1 MLNRACFSRLSGL
14 IFLALSA
21 TTAVWADTLNS
32 VTSLSAQVAN
42 DFVRWSQLGP
52 DATLLGVSFSAP
64 SAGLLPV
71 TVTLVGANSVVSV
84 VCVASPCS
92 WTGSGF
98 TAADSLLWTSDAG
111 NSGNGPVAL
120 TFTSPITGAGAMI
133 QANAPGQF
141 TAQVQAFNGA
151 TLLGAFTALSDTNG
165 DATYIGIQDQ
175 SGANI
180 TKVVFSLTACGPLDS
195 SSCTDFAID
204 TVNLNAGPAIAFLST
219 HALAFGAQP
228 IGATSAPAP
237 AALLNIGG
245 AFMPI
250 GTIVTSG
257 ANSGDFSA
265 SPSSCPNPL
274 PPAGACLLSATFK
287 PTGPGPRKTS
297 ISISDSAAGSPQT
310 VVLTGIG
317 TAASLSPTTLPFASE
332 TVNTSSAP
340 QTITLTN
347 KGAATMNLWQ
357 FLILGTNAGDFL
369 VSPGSTCVSG
379 GTLGPGLS
387 CTIVVTFKPTATGA
401 RSASLLISDDG
412 GGSPQAVPLTGTGM

>member
-1 MLNRACFSRLSGL
+1 MLNRACLRRLSGL
-14 IFLALSA
+14 ILLAVSA
-21 TTAVWADTLNS
+21 TTAVWADTFNS
-32 VTSLSAQVAN
+32 VTNLSAQGAN

-52 DATLLGVSFSAP
+52 DATLLGASFSAP

-98 TAADSLLWTSDAG
+98 SSADSLLWTSDAG
-111 NSGNGPVAL
+111 NSGNGPVTLAFA
-120 TFTSPITGAGAMI
+120 TPITGAGAMI

-141 TAQVQAFNGA
+141 TAQIQAFNGA

-175 SGANI
+175 TGANI
-180 TKVVFSLTACGPLDS
+180 TKVVFSLTACGPLDV

-219 HALAFGAQP
+219 HALAFGVQP
-228 IGATSAPAP
+228 IGATSAPGP

-250 GTIVTSG
+250 SIATSG

-265 SPSSCPNPL
+265 SPSSCANPL
-274 PPAGACLLSATFK
+274 PPAAACLFSATFK
-287 PTGPGPRKTS
+287 PTGPGPRKSS
-297 ISISDSAAGSPQT
+297 ISISDNAAGSPQT
-310 VVLTGIG
+310 VVLTGVG
-317 TAASLSPTTLPFASE
+317 TAASLLPTSLPFASQ

-340 QTITLTN
+340 QTITVTN
-347 KGAATMNLWQ
+347 KGAVTMNLWQ
-357 FLILGTNAGDFL
+357 FLIQGTNAVDFL

-379 GTLGPGLS
+379 GTLGAGLS
-387 CTIVVTFKPTATGA
+387 CTIIVTFKPTATGA
-401 RSASLLISDDG
+401 RSGSVLISDDG
-412 GGSPQAVPLTGTGM
+412 GGSPQVVPLTGTGM